1 MGDEDYWDIVAVDRI
16 AEHFQIPHL
25 ADLIQRNQKV
35 KVNMD
40 HASGWF
46 EEDGQRFHF
55 MPIVEFHPLE
65 DGSGFQ
71 LVHHHTDCE
80 EDGLDRASVYTFRKS
95 DEEPGYRVTLVP
107 PKMELAHEIRVI
119 SEADSA
125 ASDKLPTYP
134 PAGTVGDPFKEL
146 DCNPTL

>member
-1 MGDEDYWDIVAVDRI
+1 MDDEEYWDIIPIEDI
-16 AEHFQIPHL
+16 AEEFRIPWL
-25 ADLIQRNQKV
+25 ADLIQRNEKV

-40 HASGWF
+40 HISGWF

-65 DGSGFQ
+65 DGAGFQ

-95 DEEPGYRVTLVP
+95 NEEPGYRVTLVP
-107 PKMELAHEIRVI
+107 PDMDLAQEIRVI

-125 ASDKLPTYP
+125 ESDKLPTYP
-134 PAGTVGDPFKEL
+134 PAGTVGNPFKEL
-146 DCNPTL
+146 DNNPTL